1 MTIPFTDHVVHHQKS
16 RKRLHGT
23 NVPLCN
29 STNYHLFSGPVTHI
43 LFRQTNKQARKT
55 RGTVSVENNLKVA

>member
-23 NVPLCN
+23 NAFK
-29 STNYHLFSGPVTHI
+29 STDEMTDINEIIG
-43 LFRQTNKQARKT
+43 
-55 RGTVSVENNLKVA
+55 